1 MAYCKWP
8 DKLRERLSNFR
19 GISGGVLIKIRGVL
33 KREAFILI
41 IVTSLLK
48 IYTPSVDTWRPSR
61 DLYIALSNTSIDNRG
76 LAQGYCVAIVK
87 SILSL
92 NLAFNTMKYATLV
105 HRLNVLNDFAPLAN
119 SLYFG
124 IFLLTGVPRLC
135 VAFS

>member
-61 DLYIALSNTSIDNRG
+61 DLYIALSNTSIDVSS
-76 LAQGYCVAIVK
+76 LAQGYCAAIV
-87 SILSL
+87 IV
-92 NLAFNTMKYATLV
+92 Y
-105 HRLNVLNDFAPLAN
+105 P
-119 SLYFG
+119 YFKLD
-124 IFLLTGVPRLC
+124 IEQDEIHKALKIKQETKWIE
-135 VAFS
+135 